1 MEAKEEA
8 ALVDLEAMAMVDVAM
23 EDMVEEASGT
33 DMTNLRLAK
42 IATAVP
48 TTLRVQRLRIGNA
61 ARDLDLEG
69 KVDVND

>member
-1 MEAKEEA
+1 
-8 ALVDLEAMAMVDVAM
+8 MVDVAM
-23 EDMVEEASGT
+23 EDMVEEASDT
-33 DMTNLRLAK
+33 DMTNLRLAQ

-61 ARDLDLEG
+61 AKDLDPEG